1 MKHMAVSR
9 PRTLHVQGVQG
20 IFEKNL
26 NQAPFSFSVCVC
38 AHVRACVCT
47 YIWYFDSVLH
57 CPLTTVNLVVIL

>member
-26 NQAPFSFSVCVC
+26 SKAPFSFSVCVRACMC
-38 AHVRACVCT
+38 AHMCVSVRVLVCVHVPG
-47 YIWYFDSVLH
+47 ILIQFSVVH
-57 CPLTTVNLVVIL
+57 